1 MRYWAIAFSLLA
13 LLSALACLGANTHD
27 TLSFAR
33 VLMVVFGALGAY
45 AAASHALARSR
56 HRPRR
61 GGPIEL

>member
-45 AAASHALARSR
+45 AAA
-56 HRPRR
+56 
-61 GGPIEL
+61 